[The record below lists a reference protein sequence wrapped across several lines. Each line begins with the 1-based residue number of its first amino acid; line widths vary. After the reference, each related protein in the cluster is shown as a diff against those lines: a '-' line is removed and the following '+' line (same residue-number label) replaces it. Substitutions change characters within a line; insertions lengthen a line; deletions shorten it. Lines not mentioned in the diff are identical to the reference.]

1 MGHWVAAAYNN
12 RFYTGTIISFRG
24 GVEQIE
30 VVDFL
35 SKTKNNCFK
44 WPKAIAK
51 GVDSVWKKTSE
62 AVVQTVGNDFVV
74 NNLDEIKKKCSIP

>member
-12 RFYTGTIISFRG
+12 RFYIGTIISFRG

-44 WPKAIAK
+44 WPKEAIAK
-51 GVDSVWKKTSE
+51 GVDSVRKKTSE
-62 AVVQTVGNDFVV
+62 AVVQTVENDFVV
-74 NNLDEIKKKCSIP
+74 NNLDEIKKM